1 MAILYGDIHVIYF
14 FLPAIVPVRDRSIKT
29 MRKKAA
35 EATFISMP
43 PQTARGGP
51 TDSPDRRDDDD
62 RQLLDAYS
70 RAVVGVVERV
80 GPAVAGIRIRMNAAA
95 RRMPAEGAGSGVIVA
110 PDGFI
115 LTNNHVV
122 EGAGELT
129 VSLTEGN
136 EFPAAVVGTDP
147 ATDLAVIRVGAA
159 GIPAAELGNSDTL
172 HAGQLVIAIGN
183 PLGFQNTVSTGVIS
197 ALGRSLRGQSGRLI
211 ENVIQT
217 DVSLNPGNS
226 GGPLVDS
233 RGRVIGI
240 NTAMIPMAQGI
251 SFAVPVNTARWVVG
265 ELINRGK
272 VRRYYLGIVGRPRPI
287 GRRIERHFNLSSATV
302 VEVVS
307 VEKSGPAHRAGL
319 VAGDLIIRI
328 NGISVT
334 GVDDIHR
341 ILSVLPQRPAL
352 AITVLRR
359 LKQIEIS
366 LVPGEA

>member
-1 MAILYGDIHVIYF
+1 MN
-14 FLPAIVPVRDRSIKT
+14 
-29 MRKKAA
+29 KKARIP
-35 EATFISMP
+35 TLISLP
-43 PQTARGGP
+43 HPTAP
-51 TDSPDRRDDDD
+51 TGTTDWPGKSGDDD
-62 RQLLDAYS
+62 RELLDAYS

-80 GPAVAGIRIRMNAAA
+80 GPAVVGIRVKMKAAA
-95 RRMPAEGAGSGVIVA
+95 RRYAAEGAGSGVIVT

-122 EGAGELT
+122 EGAGDLT

-136 EFPAAVVGTDP
+136 EFSATVVGTDP
-147 ATDLAVIRVGAA
+147 ATDLAVIRVGST
-159 GIPAAELGNSDTL
+159 GIPIAQLGNSDTL
-172 HAGQLVIAIGN
+172 RAGQLVIAIGN

-197 ALGRSLRGQSGRLI
+197 ALGRSLRSQSGRLI

-233 RGRVIGI
+233 RGQVIGI
-240 NTAMIPMAQGI
+240 NTAMISMAQGI

-272 VRRYYLGIVGRPRPI
+272 VRRYYLGIVGKSRPI
-287 GRRIERHFNLSSATV
+287 GRQVQHHFNLSSGTV

-307 VEKSGPAHRAGL
+307 VEKDGPAHRAGL
-319 VAGDLIIRI
+319 SVGDLIIRI
-328 NGISVT
+328 NSISIT

-341 ILSVLPQRPAL
+341 ILSVLPQRPTL
-352 AITVLRR
+352 AITILRR
-359 LKQIEIS
+359 LKQLEIS

>member
-1 MAILYGDIHVIYF
+1 M
-14 FLPAIVPVRDRSIKT
+14 S
-29 MRKKAA
+29 KKATT
-35 EATFISMP
+35 ATLISSP
-43 PQTARGGP
+43 YQADRGNA
-51 TDSPDRRDDDD
+51 TDSPDKPDDD
-62 RQLLDAYS
+62 RELLDAYS

-80 GPAVAGIRIRMNAAA
+80 GPAVVGIRVKMKAAA
-95 RRMPAEGAGSGVIVA
+95 RRVAAEGAGSGVIVA

-122 EGAGELT
+122 EGAGDLS

-136 EFPAAVVGTDP
+136 EFSAYIVGTDP

-159 GIPAAELGNSDTL
+159 GIPIAQFGNSDTL
-172 HAGQLVIAIGN
+172 CTGQLVIAIGN

-197 ALGRSLRGQSGRLI
+197 ALGRSLRSQSGRLI

-240 NTAMIPMAQGI
+240 NTAMISMAQGI
-251 SFAVPVNTARWVVG
+251 SFAVPVNTAWWVVG

-272 VRRYYLGIVGRPRPI
+272 VRRYSLGIVGQSRPI
-287 GRRIERHFNLSSATV
+287 GRRVQRHFDLASNTV

-307 VEKSGPAHRAGL
+307 VQKGGPAHRAGL
-319 VAGDLIIRI
+319 TAGDLIIRI
-328 NGISVT
+328 NSVNIT
-334 GVDDIHR
+334 GTDDIHR
-341 ILSVLPQRPAL
+341 ILSVLPQRPTL
-352 AITVLRR
+352 TVTVLRR

>member
-1 MAILYGDIHVIYF
+1 MDKEVN
-14 FLPAIVPVRDRSIKT
+14 IVNLVS
-29 MRKKAA
+29 
-35 EATFISMP
+35 P
-43 PQTARGGP
+43 PFQTAGSDDVQSSRGRG
-51 TDSPDRRDDDD
+51 DDD
-62 RQLLDAYS
+62 RDLLDAYS

-80 GPAVAGIRIRMNAAA
+80 GPTVVSIRVTMKATSR
-95 RRMPAEGAGSGVIVA
+95 PFGEGAGSGVVVT

-115 LTNNHVV
+115 LTNNHVI
-122 EGAGELT
+122 EAARDLT

-136 EFPAAVVGTDP
+136 EFSATVVGTDP

-159 GIPAAELGNSDTL
+159 GMQIAEFGNSDTVRV
-172 HAGQLVIAIGN
+172 GQLAIAIGN
-183 PLGFQNTVSTGVIS
+183 PLGFQNTVSTGVVS
-197 ALGRSLRGQSGRLI
+197 ALGRSLRSQSGRLI

-240 NTAMIPMAQGI
+240 NTAMISMAQGI
-251 SFAVPVNTARWVVG
+251 SFAIPINTARWVVG

-272 VRRYYLGIVGRPRPI
+272 VRRYYLGIVGQSRPI
-287 GRRIERHFNLSSATV
+287 GRRVQRHFNLTSDTA

-307 VEKSGPAHRAGL
+307 VEKGGPAHRAGL
-319 VAGDLIIRI
+319 SSGDLIVLI
-328 NGISVT
+328 NGIRIS

-341 ILSVLPQRPAL
+341 ILSVLPERPTL
-352 AITVLRR
+352 AIAILRR
-359 LKQIEIS
+359 LKQMEIS